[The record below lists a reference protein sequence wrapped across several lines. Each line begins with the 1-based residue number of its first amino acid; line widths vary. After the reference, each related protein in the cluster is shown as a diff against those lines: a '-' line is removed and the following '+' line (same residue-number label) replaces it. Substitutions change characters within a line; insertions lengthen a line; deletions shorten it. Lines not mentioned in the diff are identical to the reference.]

1 MVQGGKAFIEREIGI
16 SRERERERRWKL
28 QFQLWSHKKLVQ
40 LKKKNNEGAK
50 ITCCDLRYENS
61 LIVDH
66 LLVGPT

>member
-40 LKKKNNEGAK
+40 LKKKTMKVLKLHAV
-50 ITCCDLRYENS
+50 T
-61 LIVDH
+61 
-66 LLVGPT
+66 